1 MVQPDGWRI
10 RHIVV
15 VATGGATRT
24 GTNPTAL
31 ERSARRRLPITPLRT
46 NARLIQVHWCML
58 ICLSRQYC
66 EKLTPSFFA
75 SSRWARHARSRSLKP
90 SRFRSDIVLSTS
102 AATAPR
108 CKASPAQITAKSTG
122 LLEWLLLDSG
132 FSPNMECNPLDIPPT
147 ERVAAITP
155 IPDVTFRL

>member
-31 ERSARRRLPITPLRT
+31 DRSARRRLPITPLRT

-66 EKLTPSFFA
+66 EKLPPTFFP
-75 SSRWARHARSRSLKP
+75 SSRWARHTRSHSLKP
-90 SRFRSDIVLSTS
+90 STFLSAIPLSTS
-102 AATAPR
+102 PPPPPLSKAP
-108 CKASPAQITAKSTG
+108 
-122 LLEWLLLDSG
+122 
-132 FSPNMECNPLDIPPT
+132 PPHL
-147 ERVAAITP
+147 TP
-155 IPDVTFRL
+155 TH